1 MIARRLL
8 AAALLPAALA
18 GCSSSSSGAPT
29 GRTVEPA
36 ALAARLDTALTALTS
51 AHLDID
57 AGALGGT
64 STADVQLAGGRSTAT
79 DVHLTQSGQH
89 VEVVTVGGTSY
100 AKIPPA
106 ANDSGKPWVA
116 VDADSS
122 NTIAESLATTVSVSD
137 VTTSLSVVS
146 GLVRSATD
154 VREIGSDRAGGVDA
168 TRYTMKLNPQ
178 KGTGNSTLDGLLK
191 TLGSSSIPVD
201 LWLDGSDRPV
211 KFTLHIA
218 LGSTA
223 LPVTVAISRF
233 DAPLSITAPPAS
245 EVSST

>member
-1 MIARRLL
+1 VIARRLL
-8 AAALLPAALA
+8 AAALLPAVMA
-18 GCSSSSSGAPT
+18 GCSSSSSGAAT
-29 GRTVEPA
+29 GKGVQPA
-36 ALAARLDTALTALTS
+36 ALAARLDTALNSLTS

-57 AGALGGT
+57 AGALGGK
-64 STADVQLAGGRSTAT
+64 STADVQLAEGRSTAT
-79 DVHLTQSGQH
+79 DVHLTQSGQQ
-89 VEVVTVGGTSY
+89 VEVVTVGGTGY
-100 AKIPPA
+100 AKIPAA
-106 ANDSGKPWVA
+106 ANDSGKPWVT
-116 VDADSS
+116 VDADSR
-122 NTIAESLATTVSVSD
+122 NAIAESLATTVSVSD

-154 VREIGSDRAGGVDA
+154 VREVGSDQAAGVDA

>member
-1 MIARRLL
+1 VIARRLL
-8 AAALLPAALA
+8 AAALLPAVLV
-18 GCSSSSSGAPT
+18 GCSSSSSGASV
-29 GRTVEPA
+29 GKSVEPA
-36 ALAARLDTALTALTS
+36 ALAGRLDTALTSLTS

-57 AGALGGT
+57 AGALGGK
-64 STADVQLAGGRSTAT
+64 STADVQLADGRSTAT
-79 DVHLTQSGQH
+79 DVHLTQSGQQ
-89 VEVVTVGGTSY
+89 VEVVTVGDAGY
-100 AKIPPA
+100 AKIPAA

-116 VDADSS
+116 VEDNSHNA
-122 NTIAESLATTVSVSD
+122 IAESLATTVSVAD

-146 GLVRSATD
+146 GLVRSAAD
-154 VREIGSDRAGGVDA
+154 VREVGSDRAGGVAA

-191 TLGSSSIPVD
+191 TLGSTSIPVD

-218 LGSTA
+218 LGGTA

-233 DAPLSITAPPAS
+233 DAPLTITAPPSA
-245 EVSST
+245 EVSSR

>member
-1 MIARRLL
+1 MIVRRLL
-8 AAALLPAALA
+8 AAALLPAVLA
-18 GCSSSSSGAPT
+18 GCSSSSSGAGAGPS
-29 GRTVEPA
+29 VAPA
-36 ALAARLDTALTALTS
+36 ALAGRLDTALTALTS

-79 DVHLTQSGQH
+79 DVHLTQSGQP
-89 VEVVTVGGTSY
+89 VEVVTVGGAGY
-100 AKIPPA
+100 AKIPAA

-116 VDADSS
+116 VDAGSS
-122 NTIAESLATTVSVSD
+122 NAIAESLATTVSVSD

-154 VREIGSDRAGGVDA
+154 VRETGSEPVGGAAA
-168 TRYTMKLNPQ
+168 TRYSMKLNPQ
-178 KGTGNSTLDGLLK
+178 KGTGNSSLDGLLK
-191 TLGSSSIPVD
+191 TLGSTSIPVD
-201 LWLDGSDRPV
+201 LWLDSSDRPV

-218 LGSTA
+218 LGGTA

-233 DAPLSITAPPAS
+233 DAPLSITAPPAN
-245 EVSST
+245 EVSSR